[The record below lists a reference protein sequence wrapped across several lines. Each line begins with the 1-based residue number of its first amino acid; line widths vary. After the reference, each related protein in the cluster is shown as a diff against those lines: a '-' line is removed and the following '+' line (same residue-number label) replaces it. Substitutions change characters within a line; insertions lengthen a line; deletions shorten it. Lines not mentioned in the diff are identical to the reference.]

1 VDITRE
7 TVNQWLDDGPAGRDR
22 QWLADRCG
30 VKVSAVGN
38 WLNKKGEARP
48 IPAEHQ
54 ITIRRLMEEDA
65 AKAQVKPLQNL
76 VLEFSDEEF
85 TAIEN
90 AAVRA
95 GIGPR
100 EWARC
105 ALNEAAEAD
114 MEALAAEFKATP
126 SRGPVTYP
134 KRRDLKVAEGEPLKP
149 KRRAAGE

>member
-1 VDITRE
+1 VEVTRE
-7 TVNQWLDDGPAGRDR
+7 SVNQWLAETRR
-22 QWLADRCG
+22 SQTWLAEQCE
-30 VKVSAVGN
+30 VSKQAVSN
-38 WLNKKGEARP
+38 WLREKNPQPISAEAKLK
-48 IPAEHQ
+48 IMV
-54 ITIRRLMEEDA
+54 LFEEDA
-65 AKAQVKPLQNL
+65 AKAQARPQQNL
-76 VLEFSDEEF
+76 VLEFTDEEF

>member
-1 VDITRE
+1 
-7 TVNQWLDDGPAGRDR
+7 
-22 QWLADRCG
+22 
-30 VKVSAVGN
+30 VSN
-38 WLNKKGEARP
+38 WLREKNPQPISAEAKLK
-48 IPAEHQ
+48 IMV
-54 ITIRRLMEEDA
+54 LFEEDA
-65 AKAQVKPLQNL
+65 AKAQARPQQNL
-76 VLEFSDEEF
+76 VLEFTDEEF

>member
-95 GIGPR
+95 GVGPR

-105 ALNEAAEAD
+105 SLNDAAAAD
-114 MEALAAEFKATP
+114 MEAVAAEFKATP
-126 SRGPVTYP
+126 SRGPVKYP
-134 KRRDLKVAEGEPLKP
+134 ALRPMKGSKVAEGEGKGH
-149 KRRAAGE
+149 AGA

>member
-1 VDITRE
+1 MEVTRE
-7 TVNQWLDDGPAGRDR
+7 SVNQWLAETRR
-22 QWLADRCG
+22 SQTWLAEQCE
-30 VKVSAVGN
+30 VSKQAVSN
-38 WLNKKGEARP
+38 WLREKNPQPISAEAKLK
-48 IPAEHQ
+48 IMV
-54 ITIRRLMEEDA
+54 LFEEDA
-65 AKAQVKPLQNL
+65 AKAQARPQQNL
-76 VLEFSDEEF
+76 VLEFTDEEF